1 MEKIMGKA
9 IFEGIV
15 IGEPYLRSKKQLG
28 IEEYK
33 IEPHMLEDEM
43 NRFEVAIRDAKQE
56 LKFLKSSLKGKVKS
70 NDLKILNVHLMILDD
85 PVLMSEIGKKLK
97 NELVNIEKVVAD
109 VVEFYVDMFKDM
121 KDPVY
126 RQRAVDIQDVG
137 EKIIGQLMVENCELH
152 ELDNK
157 ILVTKEILPSELFK
171 MHHDKINLLGIVTE
185 YSGATSHVAI
195 LAKTFGIPT
204 LMGVKNVSR
213 MEWKNKIILD
223 TRKGDPCVIKDPT
236 DGQIIKYKKEKV
248 KLEALREE
256 NKKLKGLPAI
266 TKDGVKVILNANIGG
281 ITDLL
286 SLNNSMADGVGLL
299 RTEFLY
305 MESKFFPTE
314 QQQIE
319 LYERAYKKIE
329 KLQGERALVI
339 RTLDIGAD
347 KQLPY
352 YEMPTEG
359 NPFLGFRGIRFT
371 LAHKNIFRTQLRAIL
386 RVAKGRSIKVM
397 FPMISNIEEIIQIK
411 KILASV
417 KKELKNEGLEHA
429 SYIETGIMVEVP
441 STAFLIDKF
450 SEYVDFFS
458 LGTNDLTQYIMAADR
473 LSADVAYLND
483 YFEPAVL
490 RTINYI
496 AEESIKQKKMISVC
510 GEMANDPMAIIALM
524 SFGIG
529 KFSMLSTYIPM
540 AKRTIL
546 RLNSGDLQRELKPK
560 LLNCNNT
567 KEVKKILKE
576 YIEVI
581 TVENDRRRD

>member
-43 NRFEVAIRDAKQE
+43 NRFEIAIKDAKQD
-56 LKFLKSSLKGKVKS
+56 LKFLKSSLKGKVKN

-85 PVLMSEIGKKLK
+85 PVLLSEIGKRLR

-137 EKIIGQLMVENCELH
+137 EKIIGQLMVENCELN

-204 LMGVKNVSR
+204 LMGVKDVSR
-213 MEWKNKIILD
+213 MEWKNKVILD

-236 DGQIIKYKKEKV
+236 EKQIVEYKKEKL
-248 KLEALREE
+248 KLEAIREE

-281 ITDLL
+281 ITDLI

-305 MESKFFPTE
+305 MENKFFPTE
-314 QQQIE
+314 QEQID

-329 KLQGERALVI
+329 KLKGEKSLII

-352 YEMPTEG
+352 YKMPNEE

-371 LAHKNIFRTQLRAIL
+371 LAHKNIFKTQLRAIL
-386 RVAKGRSIKVM
+386 RVAKDKNIKVM
-397 FPMISNIEEIIQIK
+397 FPMISNLEEIIQIK
-411 KILASV
+411 EILAIV
-417 KKELKNEGLEHA
+417 KKELKDEGLEHA

-450 SEYVDFFS
+450 SKYVDFFS
-458 LGTNDLTQYIMAADR
+458 LGTNDLTQYVMAADR

-490 RTINYI
+490 RVINYI
-496 AEESIKQKKMISVC
+496 AEEAIKQNKKISVC
-510 GEMANDPMAIIALM
+510 GEMANDPMAILTLM
-524 SFGIG
+524 SFGIER
-529 KFSMLSTYIPM
+529 FSMLSTYIPM

-546 RLNSGDLQRELKPK
+546 RLNSSDLKKELKPK
-560 LLNCNNT
+560 LLDCNNAR
-567 KEVKKILKE
+567 EVKKILKD

-581 TVENDRRRD
+581 TVENDRG

>member
-43 NRFEVAIRDAKQE
+43 NRFEVAIKDAKQD
-56 LKFLKSSLKGKVKS
+56 LKFLKSSLKGKVKN

-85 PVLMSEIGKKLK
+85 PVLLSEIGKRLR

-121 KDPVY
+121 KDPIY

-137 EKIIGQLMVENCELH
+137 EKIIGQLMVENCELN

-204 LMGVKNVSR
+204 LMGVKDVSR
-213 MEWKNKIILD
+213 MEWKNKVILD

-236 DGQIIKYKKEKV
+236 EEQIIEYKKQ
-248 KLEALREE
+248 KLKLMAIKEE

-281 ITDLL
+281 ITDLI

-314 QQQIE
+314 QEQID
-319 LYERAYKKIE
+319 LYERAYKKVE
-329 KLQGERALVI
+329 KLKGEKSLII

-352 YEMPTEG
+352 YKMPNEE

-371 LAHKNIFRTQLRAIL
+371 LAHENIFKTQLRAIL
-386 RVAKGRSIKVM
+386 RVAKDKNIKVM
-397 FPMISNIEEIIQIK
+397 FPMISNLEEIIQIK
-411 KILASV
+411 EILAIV
-417 KKELKNEGLEHA
+417 KKELKDEGLEHA

-450 SEYVDFFS
+450 SKYVDFFS
-458 LGTNDLTQYIMAADR
+458 LGTNDLTQYVMAADR

-490 RTINYI
+490 RAINYI
-496 AEESIKQKKMISVC
+496 AEEAIKQNKKISVC
-510 GEMANDPMAIIALM
+510 GEMANDPMAILTLM
-524 SFGIG
+524 SFGIER
-529 KFSMLSTYIPM
+529 FSMLSTYIPM

-546 RLNSGDLQRELKPK
+546 RLNSSDLKKVLKPK
-560 LLNCNNT
+560 LLNCDNA
-567 KEVKKILKE
+567 KEVKKILKD

-581 TVENDRRRD
+581 TVENDRS

>member
-15 IGEPYLRSKKQLG
+15 IGEPYLRRKKQTAL
-28 IEEYK
+28 EEYK

-43 NRFEVAIRDAKQE
+43 KRFEVALKDAKQE

-85 PVLMSEIGKKLK
+85 PVLLSEIGKRLK

-126 RQRAVDIQDVG
+126 RQRAIDIQDVG
-137 EKIIGQLMVENCELH
+137 EKIIGQLMVEDCELH

-171 MHHDKINLLGIVTE
+171 MHHNKINLLGIVTE

-204 LMGVKNVSR
+204 LMEVKNVSQ
-213 MEWKNKIILD
+213 MEWENEIILD
-223 TRKGDPCVIKDPT
+223 TRKGEPCVIKDPT
-236 DGQIIKYKKEKV
+236 DEQIIEYKKEKV
-248 KLEALREE
+248 KLEVIGEE

-266 TKDGVKVILNANIGG
+266 TIDGIEIVLNANIGG

-286 SLNNSMADGVGLL
+286 SLNDSMAGGVGLL

-319 LYERAYKKIE
+319 LYEKAYKKVE
-329 KLQGERALVI
+329 KLEGERELII

-352 YEMPTEG
+352 YEMPFEV
-359 NPFLGFRGIRFT
+359 NPFLGFRGVRFT
-371 LAHKNIFRTQLRAIL
+371 LAHENIFRTQLRAIL
-386 RVAKGRSIKVM
+386 RVAKGRRIKVM
-397 FPMISNIEEIIQIK
+397 FPMISNLKEIIQIK

-417 KKELKNEGLEHA
+417 KTELDEEGLEYA
-429 SYIETGIMVEVP
+429 GYIETGVMIEVP

-458 LGTNDLTQYIMAADR
+458 LGTNDLTQYVMAADR

-496 AEESIKQKKMISVC
+496 AEEAIKQKKKISVC
-510 GEMANDPMAIIALM
+510 GEMASDPMAIVALM
-524 SFGIG
+524 SFGIDR
-529 KFSMLSTYIPM
+529 FSMLSTYIPM

-546 RLNSGDLQRELKPK
+546 RLNKSVLQSELKPK
-560 LLNCNNT
+560 LLDCNNAE
-567 KEVKKILKE
+567 EVKEILKE

-581 TVENDRRRD
+581 TVENDRS

>member
-15 IGEPYLRSKKQLG
+15 IGEPYLRGKKQSAL
-28 IEEYK
+28 EEYK
-33 IEPHMLEDEM
+33 IEPHMLEDEIK
-43 NRFEVAIRDAKQE
+43 RFEVAIKDAKQE

-85 PVLMSEIGKKLK
+85 PVLISEIGKRLK
-97 NELVNIEKVVAD
+97 KELVNIEKIVAD

-223 TRKGDPCVIKDPT
+223 TRKGEPCVIKDPT
-236 DGQIIKYKKEKV
+236 NDQIVEYKIEKA
-248 KLEALREE
+248 KLEAIRED
-256 NKKLKGLPAI
+256 NKKLKGLPAV
-266 TKDGVKVILNANIGG
+266 TEDGIEIVLNANIGG

-319 LYERAYKKIE
+319 LYERAYNKVE
-329 KLQGERALVI
+329 RLEGERELII

-352 YEMPTEG
+352 YEMPFEE

-371 LAHKNIFRTQLRAIL
+371 LAHENIFRTQLRAIL
-386 RVAKGRSIKVM
+386 RVAKNRSIKVM
-397 FPMISNIEEIIQIK
+397 FPMISNLQEIIQ
-411 KILASV
+411 V
-417 KKELKNEGLEHA
+417 KKN
-429 SYIETGIMVEVP
+429 TG
-441 STAFLIDKF
+441 F
-450 SEYVDFFS
+450 S
-458 LGTNDLTQYIMAADR
+458 
-473 LSADVAYLND
+473 
-483 YFEPAVL
+483 
-490 RTINYI
+490 
-496 AEESIKQKKMISVC
+496 KKRV
-510 GEMANDPMAIIALM
+510 G
-524 SFGIG
+524 
-529 KFSMLSTYIPM
+529 
-540 AKRTIL
+540 
-546 RLNSGDLQRELKPK
+546 
-560 LLNCNNT
+560 
-567 KEVKKILKE
+567 
-576 YIEVI
+576 
-581 TVENDRRRD
+581 

>member
-15 IGEPYLRSKKQLG
+15 IGEPYLRSKKQMG
-28 IEEYK
+28 IEEYA

-43 NRFEVAIRDAKQE
+43 NRFEMAIKNAKQE
-56 LKFLKSSLKGKVKS
+56 LKFLKSSLKGKVNS

-85 PVLMSEIGKKLK
+85 PVLLSEIGKRLK
-97 NELVNIEKVVAD
+97 NELVNIEKIVAD

-152 ELDNK
+152 ELNNK
-157 ILVTKEILPSELFK
+157 ILITKEILPSELFK
-171 MHHDKINLLGIVTE
+171 MHHNNINLLGMVTE

-213 MEWKNKIILD
+213 MKWENKIILD
-223 TRKGDPCVIKDPT
+223 TRKGEPCVIKDPT
-236 DGQIIKYKKEKV
+236 EKQIAEYKKEQK
-248 KLEALREE
+248 KLEAIAEE
-256 NKKLKGLPAI
+256 NKKLKGLPAV
-266 TKDGVKVILNANIGG
+266 TTDGVEIILNANIGG

-286 SLNNSMADGVGLL
+286 SLNNTMADGVGLL

-305 MESKFFPTE
+305 MESDFFPTE

-319 LYERAYKKIE
+319 LYERAYKKVE
-329 KLQGERALVI
+329 KLEGERELVI

-352 YEMPTEG
+352 YEMPIEE

-371 LAHKNIFRTQLRAIL
+371 LAHENIFRTQLRAIL

-397 FPMISNIEEIIQIK
+397 FPMISNLQEIIQIK

-417 KKELKNEGLEHA
+417 KKELDKEGLEYA

-458 LGTNDLTQYIMAADR
+458 LGTNDLTQYVMAADR

-496 AEESIKQKKMISVC
+496 AEEAIKQNKKISIC
-510 GEMANDPMAIIALM
+510 GEMANDPMAIAALM

-529 KFSMLSTYIPM
+529 RFSMLSTYIPM

-546 RLNSGDLQRELKPK
+546 RLNKGELQRELKPK
-560 LLNCNNT
+560 LLNCSNA
-567 KEVKKILKE
+567 KEVKEILKE
-576 YIEVI
+576 YI
-581 TVENDRRRD
+581 

>member
-9 IFEGIV
+9 VFEGIV

-56 LKFLKSSLKGKVKS
+56 LKFLKSSLKGKIKS
-70 NDLKILNVHLMILDD
+70 NDLMILNVHLMILDD
-85 PVLMSEIGKKLK
+85 PVLLSEIGKRLR

-185 YSGATSHVAI
+185 YSGATSHIAI

-204 LMGVKNVSR
+204 LMGVKNVSQ

-223 TRKGDPCVIKDPT
+223 TRKSDPCVIKDPT
-236 DGQIIKYKKEKV
+236 DEQIVEYKREKV
-248 KLEALREE
+248 KLVAVGEE

-281 ITDLL
+281 ITDLI

-319 LYERAYKKIE
+319 LYERAYKKVE
-329 KLQGERALVI
+329 KLEGERTLTI

-352 YEMPTEG
+352 YKMPTEG

-371 LAHKNIFRTQLRAIL
+371 LAHENIFRTQLRAIL
-386 RVAKGRSIKVM
+386 RAAKDRNIKVM
-397 FPMISNIEEIIQIK
+397 FPMISNLEEIIQVK

-417 KKELKNEGLEHA
+417 KTELKNEGLEHA

-458 LGTNDLTQYIMAADR
+458 LGTNDLTQYMMAADR

-496 AEESIKQKKMISVC
+496 VEEAIKQNKKISVC
-510 GEMANDPMAIIALM
+510 GEMANDPMAILALM
-524 SFGIG
+524 SFGIDR
-529 KFSMLSTYIPM
+529 FSMLSTYIPM
-540 AKRTIL
+540 VKRTIL
-546 RLNSGDLQRELKPK
+546 RLDSSNLRRELKPK

-581 TVENDRRRD
+581 TVENDRS

>member
-43 NRFEVAIRDAKQE
+43 NRFEIAIKDAKQD
-56 LKFLKSSLKGKVKS
+56 LKFLKSSLKGKVKN

-85 PVLMSEIGKKLK
+85 PVLLSEIGKRLR

-121 KDPVY
+121 KDPIY

-137 EKIIGQLMVENCELH
+137 EKIIGQLMVENCELN

-204 LMGVKNVSR
+204 LMGVKDVSR
-213 MEWKNKIILD
+213 MEWKNKVILD

-236 DGQIIKYKKEKV
+236 EEQIIEYKKQ
-248 KLEALREE
+248 KLKLMAIKEE

-281 ITDLL
+281 ITDLI

-314 QQQIE
+314 QEQID
-319 LYERAYKKIE
+319 LYERAYKKVE
-329 KLQGERALVI
+329 KLKGEKSLII

-352 YEMPTEG
+352 YKMPNEE

-371 LAHKNIFRTQLRAIL
+371 LTHKNIFKTQLRAIL
-386 RVAKGRSIKVM
+386 RVAKDKNIKVM
-397 FPMISNIEEIIQIK
+397 FPMISNLEEIIQIK
-411 KILASV
+411 EILAVV
-417 KKELKNEGLEHA
+417 KKELKDEGLEHA

-441 STAFLIDKF
+441 STVFLIDKF
-450 SEYVDFFS
+450 SKYVDFFS
-458 LGTNDLTQYIMAADR
+458 LGTNDLTQYVMAADR

-490 RTINYI
+490 RAINYI
-496 AEESIKQKKMISVC
+496 AEEAIKQNKKISVC
-510 GEMANDPMAIIALM
+510 GEMANDPMAILTLM
-524 SFGIG
+524 SFGIER
-529 KFSMLSTYIPM
+529 FSMLSTYIPM

-546 RLNSGDLQRELKPK
+546 RLNSSDLKKELKPK
-560 LLNCNNT
+560 LLNCNNAR
-567 KEVKKILKE
+567 EVKKILKD

-581 TVENDRRRD
+581 TVENDRS